1 MAQLAFFGEHQNW
14 EIHHLVV
21 FTDGSRFTLRKC
33 DRRERVWRRLPE
45 ASFTMTGLEGLTDLS
60 VVADI
65 TPTAEWNPET
75 HYQTLLYVGTVRSDI
90 AVCTNVTVSTEWWD
104 QKRWNSNITRN
115 LDFVFFFLA
124 NCKNKTSCS
133 KFDCSWVSRGCLQIV
148 LQQDFRNSSHTLKT
162 SNSKMCCFKKC
173 EHLWFC
179 MNCMNFYV
187 TEKDQVFCC
196 LHSRMKRLLIIQFVQ
211 ATIVPRQILRAD
223 LQLQF
228 PGPNRYSRKTRDN
241 GSCL

>member
-1 MAQLAFFGEHQNW
+1 MAADSHWGNVTGVKESGDVCLK
-14 EIHHLVV
+14 HHSQWL
-21 FTDGSRFTLRKC
+21 
-33 DRRERVWRRLPE
+33 VWRVSLTSVWWPTSPRLLNE
-45 ASFTMTGLEGLTDLS
+45 ILR
-60 VVADI
+60 
-65 TPTAEWNPET
+65 PTIRPYCMWV
-75 HYQTLLYVGTVRSDI
+75 Q
-90 AVCTNVTVSTEWWD
+90 WWD

-211 ATIVPRQILRAD
+211 ATIVPLQILRAD